1 MTTKSTG
8 GDGAKRFGKAEGL
21 TLAHYVL
28 VRDLHLREL
37 VVVETKSCAICD
49 LNREILYYGNY
60 EGYAES
66 FNVCEL
72 CGKELIEN
80 SAAIIKSLRPDSEK

>member
-1 MTTKSTG
+1 MPPKSTG
-8 GDGAKRFGKAEGL
+8 GEGAKRFGKAEGL